1 MPITA
6 IAFDWGGIFT
16 KGTFDSSAV
25 RALAARTGCS
35 EDHIAQTYFPL
46 MEHFEAG
53 AFDFDTFAERFV
65 REAGVDFLP
74 DFRETFLGAV
84 RERREMFGVLDAIP
98 KSYTVGMLSN
108 NVAVLCDRVRDDP
121 RMARVEQFVFSNE
134 IGVRKPDP
142 AAFAAL
148 TRALGRPP
156 EETVFV
162 DDNRDN
168 IAACE
173 ALGYQGLWL
182 ESYAG
187 FAASWRALLPDLPL
201 PEPLP

>member
-1 MPITA
+1 MTITA

-16 KGTFDSSAV
+16 EGTFDSSAV
-25 RALAARTGCS
+25 RALAARTGRA
-35 EDHIAQTYFPL
+35 EDYIAQTYFPL

-65 REAGVDFLP
+65 REAGVDLLP
-74 DFRETFLGAV
+74 DFRETFLSAV
-84 RERREMFGVLDAIP
+84 RERREMFGVLNAIP
-98 KSYTVGMLSN
+98 ESYAVGMLSN

-134 IGVRKPDP
+134 IKVRKPDP

-148 TRALGRPP
+148 TRALSHPP

-187 FAASWRALLPDLPL
+187 FSTSWRTLLPDVPL
-201 PEPLP
+201 PAPLP

>member
-1 MPITA
+1 MTITA

-16 KGTFDSSAV
+16 EDTFDSSAV
-25 RALAARTGCS
+25 RALATRSGKS

-53 AFDFDTFAERFV
+53 AFDFATFSERFV
-65 REAGVDFLP
+65 QESGVSLNLP
-74 DFRETFLGAV
+74 EFREIFLGAV
-84 RERREMFGVLDAIP
+84 HERREMFGVLAAIP
-98 KSYTVGMLSN
+98 GHYTVGMLSN

-121 RMARVEQFVFSNE
+121 RMTRVEHFVFSNE
-134 IGVRKPDP
+134 IKVRKPDP

-148 TRALGRPP
+148 TEVLARPP

-162 DDNRDN
+162 DDNEGN

-173 ALGYQGLWL
+173 ALGYKGLWL
-182 ESYAG
+182 ESYGG
-187 FAASWRALLPDLPL
+187 FAAAWKNLLPNLPL
-201 PEPLP
+201 P

>member
-1 MPITA
+1 MTITA

-16 KGTFDSSAV
+16 EDTFDASAV
-25 RALAARTGCS
+25 RALAERTGRP
-35 EDHIAQTYFPL
+35 EAHITATYFPL

-65 REAGVDFLP
+65 REAGVDPLP

-98 KSYTVGMLSN
+98 KSYKVGMLSN

-134 IGVRKPDP
+134 IEVRKPDP
-142 AAFAAL
+142 AAFTAL
-148 TRALGRPP
+148 TQALGRPP

-168 IAACE
+168 IAACR

-187 FAASWRALLPDLPL
+187 FSKSWKQLLPDVPL
-201 PEPLP
+201 P